1 MSRVKIVGV
10 QVSPTDDKR
19 ENLKRVI
26 NLIDEAMRSYNHV
39 DLVCLPEL
47 FYKIPFPP
55 ETAQKVTESIP
66 IE

>member
-1 MSRVKIVGV
+1 MSKVKVVGV

-19 ENLKRVI
+19 KNLEKAI
-26 NLIDEAMRSYNHV
+26 NLIDEAMRSYNI
-39 DLVCLPEL
+39 DIVCLPEL

>member
-1 MSRVKIVGV
+1 MSKVKVVGV
-10 QVSPTDDKR
+10 QVSPTNDKR
-19 ENLKRVI
+19 KNLTKAI

-39 DLVCLPEL
+39 DIVCLPEL